1 MLAVATRLIVSL
13 PPSLP
18 SPPPI
23 QTATLSSDNLL
34 RYITNRL
41 NANKYSR
48 DINLFHLTLFRLLV
62 LADAQMSRWVKKVEY
77 SKGIP
82 SGYSSFFP
90 RPSRL
95 FVHLHIFKVSA
106 YNRLFVNWIM
116 VETSLWSVWQV
127 QLIERGSLDTTCLV
141 TALSWGT
148 LVNSLSLVLL
158 LTAWNTD
165 VKLRNKVQRWKSGRP
180 RRQNQQLSVKRHELF
195 KRRGVNSGGWYI
207 VHRSSCTLFGLDL
220 NSLVTPRS

>member
-1 MLAVATRLIVSL
+1 MSIFIKRSELTFMLAVATHLIVSL

-18 SPPPI
+18 PPPI

-106 YNRLFVNWIM
+106 YNRLFVN
-116 VETSLWSVWQV
+116 
-127 QLIERGSLDTTCLV
+127 
-141 TALSWGT
+141 
-148 LVNSLSLVLL
+148 
-158 LTAWNTD
+158 
-165 VKLRNKVQRWKSGRP
+165 
-180 RRQNQQLSVKRHELF
+180 
-195 KRRGVNSGGWYI
+195 
-207 VHRSSCTLFGLDL
+207 
-220 NSLVTPRS
+220 

>member
-1 MLAVATRLIVSL
+1 MSIFIKRSELTFMLAVATRLIVSL
-13 PPSLP
+13 PPSP
-18 SPPPI
+18 PPPI

-62 LADAQMSRWVKKVEY
+62 LADAQMSRWVKTVEY

-95 FVHLHIFKVSA
+95 FVHLHISKVSA
-106 YNRLFVNWIM
+106 YNRLFVN
-116 VETSLWSVWQV
+116 
-127 QLIERGSLDTTCLV
+127 
-141 TALSWGT
+141 
-148 LVNSLSLVLL
+148 
-158 LTAWNTD
+158 
-165 VKLRNKVQRWKSGRP
+165 
-180 RRQNQQLSVKRHELF
+180 
-195 KRRGVNSGGWYI
+195 
-207 VHRSSCTLFGLDL
+207 
-220 NSLVTPRS
+220 

>member
-1 MLAVATRLIVSL
+1 
-13 PPSLP
+13 
-18 SPPPI
+18 
-23 QTATLSSDNLL
+23 
-34 RYITNRL
+34 
-41 NANKYSR
+41 
-48 DINLFHLTLFRLLV
+48 
-62 LADAQMSRWVKKVEY
+62 MSRWVKTVEY

-141 TALSWGT
+141 TALPQ
-148 LVNSLSLVLL
+148 
-158 LTAWNTD
+158 TAWNTD